1 MTALMDI
8 EIALVQRLSMLRL
21 GTAGAFKTID
31 GLAGPGTSRV
41 VDYVSGRLKPAALIR
56 YLGRK
61 RGSSGE
67 PALVSFFVACESLRG
82 GGEARTGGE
91 GVAGAHR
98 LLDLLRGAL
107 DGTTLLCGC
116 RLAFSSEGAVVADDR
131 VAVFQQ
137 TYEVE
142 ETP

>member
-8 EIALVQRLSMLRL
+8 EIALVQRVSMLRL

-41 VDYVSGRLKPAALIR
+41 VEHVGGRLKPAALVR

-67 PALVSFFVACESLRG
+67 PACVSLFVVCESLRG
-82 GGEARTGGE
+82 GGEARTGGD
-91 GVAGAHR
+91 GVTGAHQ

-116 RLAFSSEGAVVADDR
+116 RLAFSSEEAVAADDR
-131 VAVFQQ
+131 VVVFQQ
-137 TYEVE
+137 TYTVE
-142 ETP
+142 EAP

>member
-8 EIALVQRLSMLRL
+8 EIALVQRVSMLRL

-41 VDYVSGRLKPAALIR
+41 VEHVGGRLKPAALVR

-67 PALVSFFVACESLRG
+67 PVRVSLFVACEGLRG
-82 GGEARTGGE
+82 GGEARIGGD
-91 GVAGAHR
+91 GVAGVHR

-107 DGTTLLCGC
+107 DETTLLCGC
-116 RLAFSSEGAVVADDR
+116 RLAFWSEEAVVADGR
-131 VAVFQQ
+131 VIVFEQ
-137 TYEVE
+137 TYTVE